1 MSLKRLVW
9 LGALLAWAAAV
20 TTLAAGQQADQAD
33 QTDDAAT
40 ELRLETVFDRGAVF
54 QDRNGDEVTDFVSAR
69 FVLGQSPTASDVAAA
84 ANVAAR
90 FGFESMALDLPLA
103 GTAPDATG
111 MTIVAIGAAG
121 VARAGLAVEVVGL
134 DRLASGEGLVTVAEI
149 DGRAVIVVAGA
160 DEAGTRA
167 AAELL
172 AGRLPNV
179 WDPKGATL
187 TEVVA
192 VVAEFLE
199 GERAAPE
206 RVEIVEAVVDPDADA
221 IARLTVA
228 VRFASAD
235 DLRRAEM
242 ALNALAGQRQRTD
255 PDAGNVGDAGD
266 DPPALSYPGAREL
279 QIDLRT
285 GDAASAAFAASV
297 SVRLPRAAGPDP
309 KPRGSRP
316 GSAAKRSLDLSS
328 VYANDGFLGDANSD
342 LIPDRTDILLVPA
355 GDGVVR
361 TIDLA
366 ARIGLETTGLS
377 TPLALPAEAI
387 ENPESLP
394 TLVLVGVDHPLV
406 GELVDD
412 GKFTWPDLAPGQG
425 LIQVVRPAFGSK
437 SAVVVTGGDTAG
449 LDRALQQLAERF
461 PHVWERGKD
470 RTTIEVVE
478 DDLRRL
484 ISARSPA
491 GQAATALYKIEQMA
505 AELAELDLE
514 AAEVTVYVDKPARGL
529 DAIVRAVAED
539 ALSVPRLAVSVESLD
554 VQEAKP
560 ISVNGEPI
568 GAEIE
573 IPSEVDEFWR
583 RFRSEVVS
591 AVLWDEPIVVTA
603 RLSEPPMLRAR
614 IQQQA
619 VQELVDAGATLSEV
633 SVSVLSAYKQGYSW
647 LYDVVRPRLAN
658 QPVYRITIR
667 FAEIGPPPGWQQ
679 QAMYTPTRWLLELHP
694 IDEVL
699 TRELD
704 LALEQIVF
712 EKMPIGSPTYEVIAW
727 GRDGS
732 ELLRQT
738 FEPAVVMRPYFDQF
752 PDYEHVRVT
761 TGWLDA
767 RVGDRQVVDARIVTD
782 PERFWDYYQST
793 TLPAIYDYVM
803 EVNDGRPRAAD
814 APHFGELI
822 VELTL
827 SEPDYQVG
835 VDQEQIAPMEALH
848 EEIYFGTL
856 HFFDVLGRN
865 ARGEALNYPG
875 RVIPIVQAKSDGTPG
890 TAIIRFTGFGSPRP
904 AVVIDYRERG
914 GRQGRLRRDI
924 AKVALARPEALAA
937 YVRQGRDGLE
947 RLDLRV
953 KVDSERDEWAELVRR
968 TRVERVDRQIMSAAQ
983 ATSIVRHLECLRQ
996 AGLYQAALAYHDL
1009 GEVRLAAGWEH
1020 EIDAATELTVSL
1032 VRGSRPAA
1040 FPDVRA
1046 LLRGAPPRD
1055 PQAPIVQWE
1064 TPIPPPE
1071 ANAILAAMAEYPE
1084 ATTYRVGGSYLGK
1097 DVWAM
1102 DLMSPIEA
1110 SHWSH
1115 AKATTFKPTVIY
1127 SARQHANEVSS
1138 TSHVLK
1144 LAELLLTDPAFTP
1157 QLEKVNVIIHP
1168 ITNADGAQL
1177 AYDLYTRTPNHML
1190 HAGYLGSLGVDV
1202 TSAQW
1207 DSDPIYPESSI
1218 RADLWRTWLPDIFL
1232 NPHGYPSHEWV
1243 QLFSE
1248 YAGWVRNRVTQSRG
1262 WWGMRGWFIPGFS
1275 YLDDPRY
1282 PRHKA
1287 AAFAIRD
1294 LITERINAAPEVRA
1308 LNERA
1313 YARYRRYG
1321 FAHDT
1326 ENFKLDFSDDVL
1338 IYTAIKG
1345 SRASARSRSFMA
1357 RNPRVTIWSGSTE
1370 APDETA
1376 HGPWMEIVATA
1387 GLQWDKAILEYLA
1400 EGDHEVERDGS
1411 EFFGGVRRT
1420 MTRPRPPKTDEDG
1433 AEEGGDGP

>member
-1 MSLKRLVW
+1 MSLKQPVW
-9 LGALLAWAAAV
+9 LGALLAWAAV
-20 TTLAAGQQADQAD
+20 TALAAGQQTDQAGQAD
-33 QTDDAAT
+33 GAAT

-69 FVLGQSPTASDVAAA
+69 FVLGESPTASDVSAA

-90 FGFESMALDLPLA
+90 FGFESMALDLPLGDA
-103 GTAPDATG
+103 APDATG

-121 VARAGLAVEVVGL
+121 VARAGLAAEAVGL
-134 DRLASGEGLVTVAEI
+134 FRLASGEGLVTVAEV

-179 WDPKGATL
+179 WDPKAATL
-187 TEVVA
+187 AEVVA
-192 VVAEFLE
+192 AVTEFLE
-199 GERAAPE
+199 EERAAPE
-206 RVEIVEAVVDPDADA
+206 RVEIVEATVDPDADA

-235 DLRRAEM
+235 GLRRAEM
-242 ALNALAGQRQRTD
+242 ALNELAGQRQRAGGN
-255 PDAGNVGDAGD
+255 AGNAGD
-266 DPPALSYPGAREL
+266 DQPALSYPGAREL

-285 GDAASAAFAASV
+285 GDAASAAVAASV

-309 KPRGSRP
+309 KPRGRRP
-316 GSAAKRSLDLSS
+316 GSAAKRTLDLSS

-342 LIPDRTDILLVPA
+342 LIPDQTDILLVPA

-394 TLVLVGVDHPLV
+394 TLVLIGVDHPLV
-406 GELVDD
+406 DELVDD
-412 GKFTWPDLAPGQG
+412 GKFTRPDLAPGQG

-470 RTTIEVVE
+470 RTTIDVVE

-505 AELAELDLE
+505 AKLAELDLE

-573 IPSEVDEFWR
+573 FPSEVDEFWR

-633 SVSVLSAYKQGYSW
+633 SMSVLSAYKQGYSW

-658 QPVYRITIR
+658 RPVDRITIR

-699 TRELD
+699 ARELD

-738 FEPAVVMRPYFDQF
+738 FEPAVVVRPYFDQF

-767 RVGDRQVVDARIVTD
+767 RVGDRQVIDARIVTD

-890 TAIIRFTGFGSPRP
+890 TATIRFTGFGSPRP
-904 AVVIDYRERG
+904 TVVIDYREHG
-914 GRQGRLRRDI
+914 GREGGLRRDI

-983 ATSIVRHLECLRQ
+983 ATSVVRHLERLRQ

-1040 FPDVRA
+1040 FPDGRA
-1046 LLRGAPPRD
+1046 LLRDAPPRD

-1071 ANAILAAMAEYPE
+1071 ANAILAVMAEYPE

-1144 LAELLLTDPAFTP
+1144 LAELLLTDPTFTP
-1157 QLEKVNVIIHP
+1157 QLKKVNVIIHP

-1294 LITERINAAPEVRA
+1294 LITEHINAAPEVRA
-1308 LNERA
+1308 LNARA

-1400 EGDHEVERDGS
+1400 EGHHEVERDGS

-1420 MTRPRPPKTDEDG
+1420 MIRPRPPKEKNG
-1433 AEEGGDGP
+1433 SE